1 MLENNFFEQRVFNC
15 CTCLG
20 KLSEYI
26 DKELDAKDMKLSN
39 MLKQSARAETERKN
53 TFDMR
58 SLIQEYR
65 ESLDEG
71 NTVLAT
77 LISGE

>member
-1 MLENNFFEQRVFNC
+1 
-15 CTCLG
+15 
-20 KLSEYI
+20 
-26 DKELDAKDMKLSN
+26 
-39 MLKQSARAETERKN
+39 MLKQSAKAENERKK